1 MNNNVNVYTL
11 TKLRVLLNNHI
22 FNDANKFNELLDII
36 KSNTD
41 TEVQS
46 IDYANNKVY
55 LVKNGVANML
65 VRQICSS
72 LCIFLNN
79 HKLDIQ
85 ISIDTLEREDDKR
98 EVYKVLNNILIGN
111 NVNMLFDLM
120 DFSNEGKT
128 IVLLSL

>member
-1 MNNNVNVYTL
+1 MNNNVNVYAL
-11 TKLRVLLNNHI
+11 TELRVLLNDHV

-36 KSNTD
+36 KSNTNM
-41 TEVQS
+41 EVQS
-46 IDYANNKVY
+46 IDYTNNKVY

-98 EVYKVLNNILIGN
+98 EVYKVLNDILIGN
-111 NVNMLFDLM
+111 NVIMLFDLM
-120 DFSNEGKT
+120 DLSNEGKT
-128 IVLLSL
+128 IILLSL

>member
-11 TKLRVLLNNHI
+11 TKLRVLLNDHV

-36 KSNTD
+36 KSNTNM
-41 TEVQS
+41 EVQS
-46 IDYANNKVY
+46 IDYTNNKVY

-98 EVYKVLNNILIGN
+98 EVYKVLNDILIGN

>member
-1 MNNNVNVYTL
+1 MNNVNVYAL
-11 TKLRVLLNNHI
+11 TKLRELLNNHI

-46 IDYANNKVY
+46 IDYTNNKVY
-55 LVKNGVANML
+55 LVKNGAANML
-65 VRQICSS
+65 VRQVCSS

-98 EVYKVLNNILIGN
+98 EVYKVLNDILIGN
-111 NVNMLFDLM
+111 NVIMLFDLM

-128 IVLLSL
+128 IILLSL

>member
-1 MNNNVNVYTL
+1 MNNNVNVYAL

-41 TEVQS
+41 TEIQS
-46 IDYANNKVY
+46 IDYTNNKVY
-55 LVKNGVANML
+55 LVKSGIANML

-79 HKLDIQ
+79 YKLDIQ

-98 EVYKVLNNILIGN
+98 EVYKVLNDILIGN
-111 NVNMLFDLM
+111 NVNMLFDIM
-120 DFSNEGKT
+120 DLSNEGKT
-128 IVLLSL
+128 IILLSL

>member
-1 MNNNVNVYTL
+1 MNNNVNVYAL

-22 FNDANKFNELLDII
+22 FSDANKFNELLDII

-41 TEVQS
+41 MEVQS
-46 IDYANNKVY
+46 IDYTKNKVY
-55 LVKNGVANML
+55 LIKDGAANML
-65 VRQICSS
+65 IRQLCSS

-79 HKLDIQ
+79 YKLDIQ

-98 EVYKVLNNILIGN
+98 EVHKLLNDILIGN
-111 NVNMLFDLM
+111 NVNMLFDIM

-128 IVLLSL
+128 IILLSL